1 MPDEELT
8 LREVD
13 VRSGDG
19 RVLHAYDVGPTGRSD
34 ELAVLWHHGTPNTG
48 APPEPLFDVARS
60 LGIRWIGY
68 DRPSYGGSSPHPGAT
83 VASAAADA
91 RQVADQLGI
100 NRFAV
105 FGHSGGGPRA
115 LACGA
120 LLRDRVLAVVSI
132 SSAAPWSADGLDYF
146 DGMSKGSARELRA
159 AARGRAELEEV
170 LAANAF
176 DPESFIPADYA
187 ALGGTW
193 SWFDGIVQAATA
205 SGPDGMVQDDVTA
218 MASWGFDL
226 QEVTAP
232 TLIMHGTADHMVPS
246 SHAEWLAAHCPAA
259 ELRLQQGEGHISV
272 LGSAP
277 SALAWLRQVAT
288 AWPDGAPLV
297 GATAEMSR
305 TVAET
310 DIALFTE
317 ISGDRNPLHYDLE
330 AAKATRF
337 GEIVVQGG
345 VTSAILNALAAEKL
359 PGPGTVFL
367 NVNWDFKAPV
377 RPGDTIT
384 GRVEITD
391 VRADK
396 PITKL
401 RTRVTRD
408 DGVVSLE
415 GTAVCYTVALH
426 RSADV
431 G

>member
-1 MPDEELT
+1 M
-8 LREVD
+8 REVD
-13 VRSGDG
+13 VRSDDG

-91 RQVADQLGI
+91 RQVADQLGV

-132 SSAAPWSADGLDYF
+132 SSPAPWPADGLDYF

-205 SGPDGMVQDDVTA
+205 SGPDGMVQDGVTA

-277 SALAWLRQVAT
+277 SALACST
-288 AWPDGAPLV
+288 CSYCLV
-297 GATAEMSR
+297 R
-305 TVAET
+305 
-310 DIALFTE
+310 
-317 ISGDRNPLHYDLE
+317 
-330 AAKATRF
+330 
-337 GEIVVQGG
+337 
-345 VTSAILNALAAEKL
+345 
-359 PGPGTVFL
+359 
-367 NVNWDFKAPV
+367 
-377 RPGDTIT
+377 
-384 GRVEITD
+384 
-391 VRADK
+391 
-396 PITKL
+396 
-401 RTRVTRD
+401 
-408 DGVVSLE
+408 
-415 GTAVCYTVALH
+415 
-426 RSADV
+426 
-431 G
+431 